1 MLNSYFSAQSIMS
14 DSNKSIWINLPL
26 LETFLSEFISVLD
39 ASVTIVQNSTELETK
54 GQQNNEQTLNHN

>member
-1 MLNSYFSAQSIMS
+1 MS

-54 GQQNNEQTLNHN
+54 GQQNNEQNLNHN